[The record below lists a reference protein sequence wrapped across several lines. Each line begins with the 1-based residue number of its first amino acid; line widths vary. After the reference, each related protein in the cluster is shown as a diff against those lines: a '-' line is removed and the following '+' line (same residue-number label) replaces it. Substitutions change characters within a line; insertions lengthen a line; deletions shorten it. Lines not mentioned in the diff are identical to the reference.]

1 MITLKVHC
9 ESLTEAILKIVS
21 ALWNFYC
28 SLISG
33 LIKGIF
39 GICEASRKTSRKTK
53 LPPLTFELTTTG
65 FFAFASDERKK
76 KRLDYVEWHQD
87 IVTAAPTIDIEIFRI
102 PGEGLFMAT
111 ASYR

>member
-1 MITLKVHC
+1 MITLKVHS
-9 ESLTEAILKIVS
+9 ESLTEAIFKIVS

-28 SLISG
+28 FLING
-33 LIKGIF
+33 LTWGIF
-39 GICEASRKTSRKTK
+39 GIYEALRKNFRKK
-53 LPPLTFELTTTG
+53 LPPLGFELTTTR